1 MRIGFR
7 MAIGGF
13 IALLLQTVIAPNIMI
28 LGAMPNFILV
38 YVCVVA
44 MVYNGPSTYVLA
56 FTMGLLY
63 DFMSVHPVGIMAAVL
78 TLVAYIAG
86 RSYEVFGSET
96 VSLSLIVSMSAS
108 LVAEVLYAIV
118 YVMLGSNI
126 TLGDAFFSRALPC
139 ALYDAAMVLI
149 VYPIVS
155 HTMANRPPTDQSARD
170 ATFTN
175 VR

>member
-1 MRIGFR
+1 MRIGYR
-7 MAIGGF
+7 MIIGGF
-13 IALLLQTVIAPNIMI
+13 IALLLQTVIAPNIPI

-44 MVYNGPSTYVLA
+44 MIYNGPATYVLA

-86 RSYEVFGSET
+86 RSYEVFGNET
-96 VSLSLIVSMSAS
+96 MSLSLIVSMVSS
-108 LVAEVLYAIV
+108 LIAEVMYAVV
-118 YVMLGSNI
+118 YVMLGANI
-126 TLGDAFFSRALPC
+126 SMGDAFFARALPC

-149 VYPIVS
+149 IYPIVS
-155 HTMANRPPTDQSARD
+155 HAMAAHAPAGQSAQD